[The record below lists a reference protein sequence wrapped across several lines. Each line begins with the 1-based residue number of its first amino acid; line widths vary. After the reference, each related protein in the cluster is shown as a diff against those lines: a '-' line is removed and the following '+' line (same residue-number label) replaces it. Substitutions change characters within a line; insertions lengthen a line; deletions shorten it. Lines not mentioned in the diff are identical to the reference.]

1 MQIAASLNDGK
12 VHLLLAATG
21 SVATIKLPLIIAAFA
36 DHPNISIRV
45 ILTKAAAEFLRAQ
58 SEEQPSVESLSSLP
72 NVDSVLHDEDEWTE
86 PWTRGSDIL
95 HITLRRWAHLLVIA
109 PLSANS
115 LAKVV
120 HGMSDNLLTSVV
132 RAWDTTGLIDGRK
145 KRILV
150 APAMN
155 TAMWMHP
162 VTAQQMRVL
171 EEDWGVKE
179 INGNV
184 QGWFEVLR
192 PIEKSLACGDVGSG
206 GMMEW
211 REIVKIIKIT
221 AIDRVIVAGKTK
233 EDDTDWIVNELP
245 SWQHAIYAVD
255 DPEAPLHVA
264 KNKGKEASVYL
275 QYIIDNYD
283 DLPSTIVFLH
293 SHRDGYPR
301 AWHTEFSDHSNVRTA
316 RMLQTDFVQ
325 RNGYANLRC
334 NPNPGCPDE
343 IRPFRGLS
351 DEEHLPEQVFPEVW
365 QTFFNNTDVPEV
377 IATPCCAQFAV
388 SRTQVLQ
395 RPLSNYVRYHQWLME
410 TELPDDVSGRVMEY
424 MWHIIFGQDPV

>member
-1 MQIAASLNDGK
+1 MTTEKSPAAEIAASLNDGK

-45 ILTKAAAEFLRAQ
+45 ILTKAAAEFLHAQ

-171 EEDWGVKE
+171 QEDWGIKKVDGIE
-179 INGNV
+179 

-211 REIVKIIKIT
+211 REIVKIVKQRL
-221 AIDRVIVAGKTK
+221 D
-233 EDDTDWIVNELP
+233 P
-245 SWQHAIYAVD
+245 SA
-255 DPEAPLHVA
+255 
-264 KNKGKEASVYL
+264 
-275 QYIIDNYD
+275 
-283 DLPSTIVFLH
+283 
-293 SHRDGYPR
+293 
-301 AWHTEFSDHSNVRTA
+301 
-316 RMLQTDFVQ
+316 
-325 RNGYANLRC
+325 
-334 NPNPGCPDE
+334 
-343 IRPFRGLS
+343 
-351 DEEHLPEQVFPEVW
+351 
-365 QTFFNNTDVPEV
+365 
-377 IATPCCAQFAV
+377 
-388 SRTQVLQ
+388 
-395 RPLSNYVRYHQWLME
+395 
-410 TELPDDVSGRVMEY
+410 
-424 MWHIIFGQDPV
+424 